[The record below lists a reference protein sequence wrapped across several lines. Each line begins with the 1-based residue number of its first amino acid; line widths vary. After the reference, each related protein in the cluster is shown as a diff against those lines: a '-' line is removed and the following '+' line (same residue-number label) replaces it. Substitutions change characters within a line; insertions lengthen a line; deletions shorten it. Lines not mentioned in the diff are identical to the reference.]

1 MYSIVA
7 NYLYTLR
14 MFSHD
19 VRMYLITAALLG
31 FSYFGIIAV
40 LMNLYLLRLGYGPEF
55 IGLVNGATST
65 AFALTSLLAG
75 VIGRRWGNRI
85 SVVMGISLII
95 CCIGLLPLTELF
107 APSWQ
112 NIGILVIR
120 FCGGFGF
127 ALYIVNAN
135 PHMIAATKPQER
147 NHAFSMQVA
156 LLPLAGFAGS
166 LVGGV
171 LPGFFA
177 DQLNLTLEQPG
188 PYRYPLIIAS
198 LLTIPAVWALL
209 TTSEPRSRTPEVS
222 VQSMSSPSS
231 KKYGAKSY
239 GATPIMLIAF
249 LAICASFRMAGE
261 GAARSFF
268 NVYLDVGL
276 GVSTAQIGVLTAVS
290 QLLAVPA
297 ALAAPLLITR
307 QGKVPV
313 VVFATLGISASL
325 MLMAFIPHWLS
336 AGLGFMGVTAM
347 LSITRAVT
355 NIYQMEVVTE
365 DWRSLTSGT
374 ISMAM
379 GIGFSA
385 MTLGGGYMIQAVGF
399 QGFYFI
405 GALSVMC
412 SALIF
417 WAYFRTP
424 RGEYAAG
431 AV

>member
-19 VRMYLITAALLG
+19 VRMYLVTAALLG

-65 AFALTSLLAG
+65 AFALTSLPAG
-75 VIGRRWGNRI
+75 AIGRSWGNRR
-85 SVVMGISLII
+85 SVVVGISLVILG
-95 CCIGLLPLTELF
+95 IGFLP
-107 APSWQ
+107 
-112 NIGILVIR
+112 
-120 FCGGFGF
+120 
-127 ALYIVNAN
+127 
-135 PHMIAATKPQER
+135 M
-147 NHAFSMQVA
+147 
-156 LLPLAGFAGS
+156 LPLAGVVGS

-177 DQLNLTLEQPG
+177 NQLNLTLEQPG

-209 TTSEPRSRTPEVS
+209 TTTEPQEKAQLPPMKHAPS
-222 VQSMSSPSS
+222 VLSQS
-231 KKYGAKSY
+231 YR
-239 GATPIMLIAF
+239 ATPIMLIVF

-297 ALAAPLLITR
+297 ALAAPILITR

-325 MLMAFIPHWLS
+325 MLMAFVPHWLS
-336 AGLGFMGVTAM
+336 AGLSFMGITAM

-355 NIYQMEVVTE
+355 NIYQMEVVTA
-365 DWRSLTSGT
+365 DWRSFTSGV

-379 GIGFSA
+379 GIGFSS
-385 MTLGGGYMIQAVGF
+385 MTLGGGYLIQAVGF
-399 QGFYFI
+399 QGLYFI
-405 GALSVMC
+405 AAISVMC

-424 RGEYAAG
+424 RGEYATG
-431 AV
+431 TV